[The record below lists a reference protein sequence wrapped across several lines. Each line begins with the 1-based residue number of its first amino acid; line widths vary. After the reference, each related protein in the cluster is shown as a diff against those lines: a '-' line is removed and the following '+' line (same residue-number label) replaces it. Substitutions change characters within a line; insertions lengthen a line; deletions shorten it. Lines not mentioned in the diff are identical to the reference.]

1 MRKRKPIPVYLT
13 PDKLRHITASAKKV
27 GIDRSAYIRHRCLN
41 EDPKQE
47 LINRNLAQ
55 LLCNLANTVQE
66 LDGNEELCERLSSL
80 DNLSGNPPARKIIKY
95 HPIRETA
102 IIK

>member
-1 MRKRKPIPVYLT
+1 MYLT
-13 PDKLRHITASAKKV
+13 PDKLRHITTSAKKV
-27 GIDRSAYIRHRCLN
+27 GMDRSAYIRHRCLN

-80 DNLSGNPPARKIIKY
+80 GEQLWQSIGESNQPEK
-95 HPIRETA
+95 
-102 IIK
+102 

>member
-1 MRKRKPIPVYLT
+1 MEKRKPTSVCFT
-13 PDKLRHITASAKKV
+13 SDERRHITALAQKV
-27 GIDRSAYIRHRCLN
+27 GMDCSAYIRHRCLN

-80 DNLSGNPPARKIIKY
+80 EEQLWQSI
-95 HPIRETA
+95 E
-102 IIK
+102 

>member
-80 DNLSGNPPARKIIKY
+80 EEQLWQSIGESTSQKNKQISSY
-95 HPIRETA
+95 
-102 IIK
+102 

>member
-1 MRKRKPIPVYLT
+1 MKKRKPILVYLT
-13 PDKLRHITASAKKV
+13 SDELQHITESAKNV
-27 GIDRSAYIRHRCLN
+27 GMGSAYIRHRCLH

-66 LDGNEELCERLSSL
+66 LDGNEELCETK
-80 DNLSGNPPARKIIKY
+80 A
-95 HPIRETA
+95 A
-102 IIK
+102 

>member
-1 MRKRKPIPVYLT
+1 MYLT

-27 GIDRSAYIRHRCLN
+27 GIDLSAYIRHRCLN

-80 DNLSGNPPARKIIKY
+80 EEQLWQSIGESTSQKNNQISSY
-95 HPIRETA
+95 
-102 IIK
+102 